1 VIDIG
6 RLAGSNRRSEGSTL
20 AAYRVIGTGK
30 GDEWTGG
37 HHRHISTL
45 CLEDRR
51 RVPKAT
57 AISNIESRLETYYTS
72 AEGQRANVEVV
83 GRCSRCYAKY
93 LRTDRDTTTKDNL
106 LSLPDC

>member
-1 VIDIG
+1 M
-6 RLAGSNRRSEGSTL
+6 
-20 AAYRVIGTGK
+20 AAYRVTGTEK

-37 HHRHISTL
+37 RHRHITTL

-57 AISNIESRLETYYTS
+57 AISNIELGLESYYTF
-72 AEGQRANVEVV
+72 ADGQRANVEVV
-83 GRCSRCYAKY
+83 QRCSHCYAKY